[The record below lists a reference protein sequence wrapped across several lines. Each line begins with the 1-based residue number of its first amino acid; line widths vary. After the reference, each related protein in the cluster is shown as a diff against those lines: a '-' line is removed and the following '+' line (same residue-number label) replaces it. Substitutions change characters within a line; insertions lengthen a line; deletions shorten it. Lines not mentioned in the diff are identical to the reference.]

1 MSFIG
6 SNVLEE
12 SKLKS
17 IAHADVTDNLD
28 LRALPERNLTFKY
41 QLVKR

>member
-6 SNVLEE
+6 SNILEE

-17 IAHADVTDNLD
+17 ITHADVTDNLD

-41 QLVKR
+41 QLVKI